1 MYDLILEG
9 GRSMV
14 EIKAQGQCQGLKAS
28 NCQAASI
35 DEGSHTATERKDDG
49 ESAEGPPVDLMQK
62 GILYP
67 I

>member
-28 NCQAASI
+28 NCQVASF
-35 DEGSHTATERKDDG
+35 DEGSPTATERKDDS
-49 ESAEGPPVDLMQK
+49 ESVEGPPVDLIQK
-62 GILYP
+62 GILHH